1 MQWEVGFAAEGS
13 DDLPLYVVKK
23 DALADWLADL
33 GSAFAPW
40 VNAAVGPQPS
50 GREALLLPG
59 PSGVP
64 VAALCIVKGAP
75 GEADGAHA
83 AVSLASHTYRLS
95 GLDEASAARFAL
107 GWALA
112 SYRLPTAPVASP
124 SKPGPKLVWV
134 FTREAKAV
142 LKATFDVRNW
152 VNLPANLLGPAELA
166 TEVRAV
172 AEAYHATFEE
182 IVGDGL
188 RSANFPLIE
197 AVGRAS
203 VRAPRLVDVRWGP
216 EDAPKVTLV
225 GKGVCFDT
233 GGLNLKPGK
242 SMSLMKKDMG
252 GAAHALALAEWVM
265 SAGLHCRLRLL
276 IGAVENSVSGAAIRP
291 GDVFPSRKGLT
302 IEIENTDAEG
312 RLVLAD
318 CLAEADSEAP
328 DLLIDF
334 ATLTG
339 AARVALGPDLPALFS
354 RDSELARE
362 LMRLGE
368 RTEDPLW
375 QLPLH
380 AGYESD
386 LRSDVADVCH
396 TSRSSFAGAITAALF
411 LGRFVSQARAW
422 AHIDVY
428 SWNPKARPGKPIGG
442 EAQGLRP
449 LFAYLASRFPPRSA

>member
-13 DDLPLYVVKK
+13 ESLPLYVVKK
-23 DALADWLADL
+23 AALTEWLAGA

-40 VNAAVGPQPS
+40 VHAAVGPQPN

-59 PSGVP
+59 ASGAP
-64 VAALCIVKGAP
+64 DAALCIVNGEV
-75 GEADGAHA
+75 GEADGASA
-83 AVSLASHTYRLS
+83 ASALASHTYQLA
-95 GLDEASAARFAL
+95 GLDDAAAARFAH

-112 SYRLPTAPVASP
+112 SYRLPTAPEEVP
-124 SKPGPKLVWV
+124 RKPRPKLVWT
-134 FTREAKAV
+134 FTPEANAV
-142 LKATFDVRNW
+142 LKAIFDVRNW

-182 IVGDGL
+182 IVGEGL
-188 RSANFPLIE
+188 RSANYPLIE

-203 VRAPRLVDVRWGP
+203 VRAPRLVDLRWGP
-216 EDAPKVTLV
+216 EDAPKLTLV

-265 SAGLHCRLRLL
+265 STGLHCRLRLL
-276 IGAVENSVSGAAIRP
+276 IGAVENAVSGAAIRP

-302 IEIENTDAEG
+302 VEIENTDAEG

-328 DLLIDF
+328 ELLIDF

-339 AARVALGPDLPALFS
+339 AARVALGPDLPALFT
-354 RDSELARE
+354 RDRELAQE

-368 RTEDPLW
+368 HTSDPLW

-396 TSRSSFAGAITAALF
+396 TSRSGFAGAITAALF

-428 SWNPKARPGKPIGG
+428 SWNPKARPGKPVGG

-449 LFAYLASRFPPRSA
+449 LFAHLATRFPPRST